1 MIFLYCFMFVNL
13 SPSSAL
19 FLPSIQLSPSS
30 LLLFQ
35 EASLFSHSQPRFPD
49 SVYLLSVYRIIFLIF
64 FSHCFAPSPHVSST
78 LSHHHYRLCSLHH
91 PCRFSPLLLP
101 LFSVFETISVMS
113 PCLHHYPQISQNSQR
128 PLVGSIPLA
137 HFFPAS
143 LPFSLFLHLH
153 LCNIRIVGREVACG
167 GHFLLPL
174 PSILLFLCFHPSIPA
189 LFPLGRAVIMVE
201 RRREG
206 GWCDYCLVGS
216 QKNRSAQKYVVRE
229 RGTVSDIINTPETYS
244 ESSRTVARFHEHT
257 CAIRSIT
264 RMRYLLRLCIN
275 SKKTPT

>member
-91 PCRFSPLLLP
+91 PCRF
-101 LFSVFETISVMS
+101 
-113 PCLHHYPQISQNSQR
+113 
-128 PLVGSIPLA
+128 
-137 HFFPAS
+137 
-143 LPFSLFLHLH
+143 LPFSSPCFLSLKPSLSCLLASTIIPKFH
-153 LCNIRIVGREVACG
+153 RIHSVRLSAQS
-167 GHFLLPL
+167 LLL
-174 PSILLFLCFHPSIPA
+174 ISFQHPSPSH
-189 LFPLGRAVIMVE
+189 FF
-201 RRREG
+201 
-206 GWCDYCLVGS
+206 C
-216 QKNRSAQKYVVRE
+216 
-229 RGTVSDIINTPETYS
+229 T
-244 ESSRTVARFHEHT
+244 
-257 CAIRSIT
+257 SIFAT
-264 RMRYLLRLCIN
+264 
-275 SKKTPT
+275 